1 MLKFNKNILFTLA
14 SALMLA
20 LVSCNSDEDFSEI
33 ITPPTSGETGGT
45 GESGNPNIPG
55 PVRPSNPDGIG
66 YYRPKTS
73 ESNDT
78 CNMVYEY
85 MPAPGQFIN
94 ELKTSGFDGNQT
106 TQFDANNYAMKRIKR
121 NLFVSLGAFGGYIVV
136 GFDHSIDNTGGYD
149 FGIMGNMFKNS
160 SEPGVVWVM
169 QDTNG
174 DGLPNDTW
182 YELQGSETGKATTIQ
197 DYEVTYYRPT
207 EPGQPVKWTDNKGG
221 EGEVDYLKNF
231 HDQEYYYPLWIE
243 EDAYTLSGTRLEARN
258 FDQSGK
264 GSYWVLPEYEWG
276 YADNFSALDRP
287 ADTPRMNKFK
297 ISNAIDKDGKPVDLY
312 FIDFVKVQ
320 SAVQSK
326 SGWLGEVSCEVTSVI
341 QLGVRN

>member
-20 LVSCNSDEDFSEI
+20 LVSCNSDEDFSDLI
-33 ITPPTSGETGGT
+33 PMPPVSEDTGGSGDT
-45 GESGNPNIPG
+45 GDTG
-55 PVRPSNPDGIG
+55 PVKPSNPDGVE

-73 ESNDT
+73 ASNDT
-78 CNMVYEY
+78 CNVVYEY

-94 ELKTSGFDGNQT
+94 ELKTGGFDGSQT
-106 TQFDANNYAMKRIKR
+106 TRPAANDYAMARLKK

-221 EGEVDYLKNF
+221 EGEIDYLKSF

-243 EDAYTLSGTRLEARN
+243 EDSYTLSGTRLEARN
-258 FDQSGK
+258 YDQSGK

-276 YADNFSALDRP
+276 YADNFSAVDRP
-287 ADTPRMNKFK
+287 ADAPRMNKFK
-297 ISNAIDKDGKPVDLY
+297 ISNAIDKEGKPVDLY

>member
-1 MLKFNKNILFTLA
+1 
-14 SALMLA
+14 MLA

-33 ITPPTSGETGGT
+33 ITPPTSGETGGSGDT
-45 GESGNPNIPG
+45 GDTGGAG
-55 PVRPSNPDGIG
+55 PVKPSNPDGVE

-73 ESNDT
+73 ASNDT
-78 CNMVYEY
+78 CNVVYEY

-94 ELKTSGFDGNQT
+94 ELKTGGFNGTQT
-106 TQFDANNYAMKRIKR
+106 TLPAANDYAMARLKK

-231 HDQEYYYPLWIE
+231 HDQEY
-243 EDAYTLSGTRLEARN
+243 
-258 FDQSGK
+258 
-264 GSYWVLPEYEWG
+264 
-276 YADNFSALDRP
+276 
-287 ADTPRMNKFK
+287 
-297 ISNAIDKDGKPVDLY
+297 
-312 FIDFVKVQ
+312 
-320 SAVQSK
+320 
-326 SGWLGEVSCEVTSVI
+326 
-341 QLGVRN
+341 

>member
-20 LVSCNSDEDFSEI
+20 LVSCNSDEEFSEI
-33 ITPPTSGETGGT
+33 ITPPTSGETGGS

-73 ESNDT
+73 ASNDT

-106 TQFDANNYAMKRIKR
+106 TQFDANNYAMKRIKK

-243 EDAYTLSGTRLEARN
+243 EDAYTLSGTKLEARN

-264 GSYWVLPEYEWG
+264 GS
-276 YADNFSALDRP
+276 
-287 ADTPRMNKFK
+287 
-297 ISNAIDKDGKPVDLY
+297 
-312 FIDFVKVQ
+312 
-320 SAVQSK
+320 
-326 SGWLGEVSCEVTSVI
+326 
-341 QLGVRN
+341 